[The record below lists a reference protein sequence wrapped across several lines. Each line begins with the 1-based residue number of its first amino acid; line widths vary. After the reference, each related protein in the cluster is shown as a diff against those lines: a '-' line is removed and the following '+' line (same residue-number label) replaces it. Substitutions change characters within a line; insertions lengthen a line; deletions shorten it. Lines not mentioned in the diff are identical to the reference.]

1 MSNQL
6 RVQREQ
12 SLTSPEQEGILQH
25 LLSWTSSLQPSLQHC
40 DLPVSIIMCTSSLV
54 SAHLT
59 VLFIW
64 RALAYTPCMEED
76 HRGPLGL
83 SGDLAHWLEAK
94 PTEQQ
99 GLVDV
104 SIKAVPVYEDSLK
117 RIPPSPKG
125 QDLQYQHLLRGERWD
140 RKAPISCL

>member
-1 MSNQL
+1 
-6 RVQREQ
+6 
-12 SLTSPEQEGILQH
+12 
-25 LLSWTSSLQPSLQHC
+25 
-40 DLPVSIIMCTSSLV
+40 
-54 SAHLT
+54 
-59 VLFIW
+59 
-64 RALAYTPCMEED
+64 MEED

-140 RKAPISCL
+140 RKDPGGLIFKVGRGRGDTKEPEKKIKSGGKNKSTGSGKLMGGNQCG